1 MTSFDIVRI
10 LKRKSRFVD
19 LIRSFFK
26 REGFWEVETACL
38 RNYPNLDPNVFPV
51 KTDEGF
57 LHTSP
62 EYGMKK
68 LLGLGA
74 DNIFQICKV
83 FRKEREDELH
93 RIEFTMLEWYKK
105 NKNYEWLIEFS
116 YNFLLFLCEQ
126 LKVNKVSYRGRN
138 VDLTDG
144 YEVFSLSELFY
155 HFFGKSFTEFEGSDF
170 LKFATFLGYDVSGY
184 SWEET
189 FHLLYVDR
197 IEPFLSSRSKPVYL
211 VDFPLALSAMAKEKK
226 GTGLSERVELII
238 AGVEIMNGYSELTDS
253 FEQRRRLERLA
264 GNDVYLLD
272 EEFIKLL
279 DNIGSAA
286 GAAIGI
292 DRLFMLYERKQSLE
306 EVCFKL

>member
-1 MTSFDIVRI
+1 MSIVRI
-10 LKRKSRFVD
+10 LKRKSCFVD

-38 RNYPNLDPNVFPV
+38 RIYPNLDPNVFPV
-51 KTDEGF
+51 KTEVGF

-155 HFFGKSFTEFEGSDF
+155 HFFGKSFTEFEGNDF
-170 LKFATFLGYDVSGY
+170 LKFATFLGYDVTGY

-189 FHLLYVDR
+189 FHLLYVDK

-211 VDFPLALSAMAKEKK
+211 VDFPLSLSAMAKEKK

-264 GNDVYLLD
+264 GNNIHLLD

-279 DNIGSAA
+279 DNIDSAA

-292 DRLFMLYERKQSLE
+292 DRLFMLYEGKQSLE